1 VDPLPKWTAASEG
14 HGGVPAKERAVS
26 DKRKAK
32 QASGRGTTG
41 GRASRDAVR
50 EQKRAEFSGDQKRS
64 PLLWA
69 IPLVLVAIAALVAL
83 VVVRGGGDERTYTA
97 ASATEGGSAVTI
109 PVADVSNG
117 AVHFYASDVGGTEV
131 RYFVVKAADGSLKT
145 AFDACEVCY
154 RAKKGYTQEGNAVRC
169 NNCGRVF
176 PTDSIGVE
184 RGGCNPS
191 PIKATTA
198 GDTVTISADQIEA
211 GVRFFQ

>member
-1 VDPLPKWTAASEG
+1 VF
-14 HGGVPAKERAVS
+14 GGDDREPGEEREVS
-26 DKRKAK
+26 DKHNGR
-32 QASGRGTTG
+32 QAQGPGTNG
-41 GRASRDAVR
+41 EPASRDTVR

-69 IPLVLVAIAALVAL
+69 VPLVLVAIAALVAV
-83 VVVRGGGDERTYTA
+83 VVVRGGEEERAYTA
-97 ASATEGGSAVTI
+97 APVAQGGTDVTI

-117 AVHFYASDVGGTEV
+117 AVHFFASDVGGTEV
-131 RYFVVKAADGSLKT
+131 RYFVVKAADGSLKA

-191 PIKATTA
+191 PIEATKA
-198 GDTVTISADQIEA
+198 GDTLTIPADQIEA

>member
-1 VDPLPKWTAASEG
+1 M
-14 HGGVPAKERAVS
+14 S
-26 DKRKAK
+26 DKHDGKTTKGAR
-32 QASGRGTTG
+32 TTG
-41 GRASRDAVR
+41 ERASRDVVR

-69 IPLVLVAIAALVAL
+69 VPLVLVAIVALVAV
-83 VVVRGGGDERTYTA
+83 VVVRGGEDERAYTA
-97 ASATEGGSAVTI
+97 APATQGGSDVTI
-109 PVADVSNG
+109 PVADVGDG
-117 AVHFYASDVGGTEV
+117 AVHFFASDVGGTEV

-154 RAKKGYTQEGNAVRC
+154 RAKKGYTQEGDAVRC

-198 GDTVTISADQIEA
+198 GATLTIPVDQIEA